1 MVIGVRV
8 DPAVEQQLDAVAQ
21 HLGKS
26 RSACIREAIDQYL
39 LRHGDG
45 DEARR
50 QSQLLA
56 QLEQPHWSEQIP
68 NWSDW
73 TA

>member
-1 MVIGVRV
+1 MIGVRV
-8 DPAVEQQLDAVAQ
+8 DPAAEQQLDAIAQ
-21 HLGKS
+21 DLGKS
-26 RSACIREAIDQYL
+26 RSACIRESIDLYL
-39 LRHGDG
+39 LRHGNG

-50 QSQLLA
+50 QSQHLA
-56 QLEQPHWSEQIP
+56 QLEQPHWSEQVP